1 MTGALQVRQ
10 AAPAVGDFMQLRALM
25 NWGAITEQQAAVSIE
40 RSLDFAVIYD
50 DEQLVAMG
58 RVIGDG
64 ALFFYLQDVVVH
76 PDYQHKGLGAAVMQ
90 SLEQYLKREAKAGA
104 TVALL
109 AAEGR
114 EGFYEQFGYQ
124 QRTGQPL
131 GLGMCKF
138 IS

>member
-1 MTGALQVRQ
+1 MGPLQVEQ
-10 AAPAVGDFMQLRALM
+10 AAPEVSEFVQLRVLM
-25 NWGAITEQQAAVSIE
+25 GWGAITEQQAVLSIE
-40 RSLDFAVIYD
+40 RSLEFAVIYD
-50 DEQLVAMG
+50 AGQLVAMG

-64 ALFFYLQDVVVH
+64 ALFFYLQDIVVH
-76 PDYQHKGLGAAVMQ
+76 PDYQQRGLGSAVMR
-90 SLEQYLKREAKAGA
+90 SLEQYLQREAKAGA

-109 AAEGR
+109 AAQGR
-114 EGFYEQFGYQ
+114 EGFYERFGYL

>member
-1 MTGALQVRQ
+1 
-10 AAPAVGDFMQLRALM
+10 M

-90 SLEQYLKREAKAGA
+90 SIEQYLQREAKAGA

-114 EGFYEQFGYQ
+114 EGCYEQFGYQ

>member
-40 RSLDFAVIYD
+40 RTLDFAVIYD

-90 SLEQYLKREAKAGA
+90 SLEQYLQREAKAGA

-109 AAEGR
+109 AAQGR